1 MGYPGIFLSSRTL
14 SYVSWMY
21 LVSNEYVMKVKVS
34 YSKQQVLQALRY
46 HFIKKPE
53 IRIMIILVNVFA
65 LLSAG
70 LFALRIISPLPFL
83 LGTSLWLMMMTA
95 FWFWMPWVIHR
106 RSRTFRDRFEARLEP
121 GHFFLDFGH
130 REKAWAWREFS
141 QYFESPHFF
150 HLYFDTRSFFL
161 LPKDGFEGPSDV
173 SAARKLLSEQIGNGK

>member
-1 MGYPGIFLSSRTL
+1 
-14 SYVSWMY
+14 
-21 LVSNEYVMKVKVS
+21 MKVKVS

-95 FWFWMPWVIHR
+95 FLFWMPWVIHR